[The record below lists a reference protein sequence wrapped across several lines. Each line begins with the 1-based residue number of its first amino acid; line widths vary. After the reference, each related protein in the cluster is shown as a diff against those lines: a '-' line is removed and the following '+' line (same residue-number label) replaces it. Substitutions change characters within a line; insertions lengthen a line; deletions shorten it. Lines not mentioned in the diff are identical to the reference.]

1 MQMVRLVRNGET
13 VKLSKR
19 SGKAITLVTL
29 LDEIPIDAARF
40 YFNLREANSQF
51 EFDLDLAVEKSSQN
65 PVFYVQYAHAR
76 ICSMLRAL
84 AEEGINVP
92 ETADLDLLSDP
103 RERELI
109 RHLAS
114 LPKEIDLAARS
125 YDPAKITKYTI
136 DLATLFHRF
145 YDACSV
151 KNAETKELMNA
162 RILLC
167 VAVRQTLRNTLEI
180 LNIDRPEKM

>member
-76 ICSMLRAL
+76 ICSMLRTL
-84 AEEGINVP
+84 SEEGTEIP
-92 ETADLDLLSDP
+92 ASADFDLLSDP
-103 RERELI
+103 REIELI

-114 LPKEIDLAARS
+114 LPGEIDAAAKA
-125 YDPAKITKYTI
+125 YDPAKITKYAI